1 MSKHVHFPSISLATT
16 IPPELLSKIVHLAG
30 EEALLYDED
39 DGDENEPNTLYFA
52 DRRGGMRHLSS
63 CSLTCVYWAKVAR
76 PRMYRIMVLRSV
88 QDIHDLLSIF
98 HASHAHLGTRGI
110 PSISQCLQHLV
121 VEHELG
127 NWVWFHNILQL
138 LKVQVEHQPYTSLRL
153 DVHVDGH
160 NFPSKKRAKSRP
172 ARHPLYLSMPRPI
185 PIPPLSYKSMRLTL
199 QDTALANISE
209 LRNLVQDFNLKSAEW
224 HKEEEWILTR
234 AWPWYTDKIYC
245 KNVTWGPDSSQ
256 KHRSAIVSSADLT
269 TIIADAHGAELP
281 GPSAFAS
288 GCTDNVATAT
298 DCVVS
303 ALRCAN
309 RGIRFVSIECYDV
322 IVAILQSLGD
332 SALNSGTCQG
342 VYVRMEG
349 SWRYDQQTSQTD
361 TGMSAMCQLARVC

>member
-1 MSKHVHFPSISLATT
+1 MPKHLHFPSISLATT

-39 DGDENEPNTLYFA
+39 DDGDNEPNALYFA

-76 PRMYRIMVLRSV
+76 PRMYRILVLRCV
-88 QDIHDLLSIF
+88 QDIYDLLSLF

-138 LKVQVEHQPYTSLRL
+138 LKIQVEHQRYTSLRL

-172 ARHPLYLSMPRPI
+172 ALHPLFLSMPRPI

-234 AWPWYTDKIYC
+234 AWSWYTDKIYC
-245 KNVTWGPDSSQ
+245 KNVTWGPDSSP
-256 KHRSAIVSSADLT
+256 KDHSDIVSSADLT
-269 TIIADAHGAELP
+269 TIIVDVHGAELP
-281 GPSAFAS
+281 GPSALSS
-288 GCTDNVATAT
+288 GCTDNVATAM
-298 DCVVS
+298 DCTIS

-309 RGIRFVSIECYDV
+309 RSIRFVRIERYDV
-322 IVAILQSLGD
+322 IVGMLQSLRD
-332 SALNSGTCQG
+332 SALKSGLCERND
-342 VYVRMEG
+342 VKMEG
-349 SWRYDQQTSQTD
+349 SWRYDQQTSHFD